1 MTLPAPPEPV
11 TATTP
16 ERRSVMP
23 NWMRR
28 GRGHGA
34 ARAVSRR
41 YSRLVS
47 VLKIGLPLLS
57 LVMIALIA
65 VWPYLRDAQRTMGKI
80 DKSQTAM
87 INAHY
92 FSRDRQDRPFSMT
105 ARSALEVPGQTN
117 LVDLT
122 NPEAEMT
129 QTNGSWLTVT
139 SDRGRYNQDDGRLLM
154 LDGVHFLRD
163 DGFEFVTDEAE
174 IDTKSG
180 NAWGDHKIVG
190 QGPSGEIH
198 ADGFVAVDHGK
209 TITFTHSGNAT
220 MLNGANTGAGA
231 TNAAKAAPPAPPG
244 PAATPATGKK
254 AAGQKTDATDHHPA
268 TDHGTGKDQAA
279 RQNTDARDHHPAT
292 DHGAGKD
299 QTTGK
304 GTER

>member
-1 MTLPAPPEPV
+1 MVLPAPQEPKDS
-11 TATTP
+11 TESREPHESPGPAAAP
-16 ERRSVMP
+16 RSGRRSVMP

-34 ARAVSRR
+34 SRVISR
-41 YSRLVS
+41 HYSRLVIG
-47 VLKIGLPLLS
+47 LKVGLPLLS

-65 VWPYLRDAQRTMGKI
+65 VWPYLRDAQRNAGKI

-87 INAHY
+87 INARY
-92 FSRDRQDRPFSMT
+92 FSHDRQDRPFSMT
-105 ARSALEVPGQTN
+105 AKSALEVPGQTN
-117 LVDLT
+117 LVDLVA
-122 NPEAEMT
+122 PEAEMT

-154 LDGVHFLRD
+154 LDKVHFLRD

-209 TITFTHSGNAT
+209 TVTFTHSGSAT
-220 MLNGANTGAGA
+220 MLNGTGA
-231 TNAAKAAPPAPPG
+231 AAKTTPTAPPPNPVANHDTARNHP
-244 PAATPATGKK
+244 TK
-254 AAGQKTDATDHHPA
+254 DHPA
-268 TDHGTGKDQAA
+268 G
-279 RQNTDARDHHPAT
+279 
-292 DHGAGKD
+292 DHGAGNHGADKD